1 MGGCAAVGNIPTETG
16 SLLVVS
22 QRFYWGCLWL
32 KKVWD
37 VRFID
42 NKGVFVDV
50 FLEGMMLI
58 VKFA

>member
-1 MGGCAAVGNIPTETG
+1 MVNLTDDFTEGGLWVKK
-16 SLLVVS
+16 LL
-22 QRFYWGCLWL
+22 
-32 KKVWD
+32 D